1 MATISVDGQE
11 TNGEWPYSSFW
22 RRVAAMVIDN
32 LILIIPLALIS
43 AVTFGIGA
51 IILFIAYGTYFE
63 SSEKRATWGKQ
74 ACGLIVESESGDRLS
89 VGAAFGRQLLKLL
102 GNILSVIT
110 WLIFFLPAAF
120 TARKQGL
127 HDLAVSSVVRHEP
140 GKGISS
146 TMVGVVAAIIP
157 GIAIIGMLA
166 AIAIPA
172 YQDYTTRAK
181 VASARQQAAPLRA
194 AVEAAYVRIGKL
206 PTDQSEL
213 DAANASTGG
222 DVVYRGGRIA
232 MTLSVGSKQ
241 GTVYLTPAAD
251 ANGITWKC
259 SAEDIRPSQLPADC
273 R

>member
-1 MATISVDGQE
+1 MVKTTVGGQE

-22 RRVAAMVIDN
+22 RRVAAVVIDN
-32 LILIIPLALIS
+32 LILIIPLVLIS

-51 IILFIAYGTYFE
+51 IILLIAYGTYFE
-63 SSEKRATWGKQ
+63 SSEKRATWGKR

-89 VGAAFGRQLLKLL
+89 VGAAFARQLLKLL

-120 TARKQGL
+120 TAKRQGL

-157 GIAIIGMLA
+157 GVAIIGIVA

-181 VASARQQAAPLRA
+181 LASGRSQAAPLRA
-194 AVEAAYVRIGKL
+194 AVEAAYVRTGKL

-213 DAANASTGG
+213 DLANVSTGG
-222 DVVYRGGRIA
+222 GVVYRGGRIA
-232 MTLSVGSKQ
+232 ITLNVGSKQ
-241 GTVYLTPAAD
+241 GSVYLTPAAE

>member
-102 GNILSVIT
+102 ANILSVLT
-110 WLIFFLPAAF
+110 WLIFFVPAAF
-120 TARKQGL
+120 TAKKQGL

-146 TMVGVVAAIIP
+146 TMVGLVAAIIP

-181 VASARQQAAPLRA
+181 VASGRQQAAPLRA
-194 AVEAAYVRIGKL
+194 AVEAAYVKTGRL

-213 DAANASTGG
+213 DAANLSTGG
-222 DVVYRGGRIA
+222 GVVYRGGRIA
-232 MTLSVGSKQ
+232 IPLSVSSKQ
-241 GTVYLTPAAD
+241 GSVYLTPAAE
-251 ANGITWKC
+251 ANVIIWKC